1 MNCCWWLRGGVRGY
15 DWSSP
20 LPRSLLSAGDAR
32 VTPAKLTAPPD
43 EARRL
48 EVLAQYGI
56 LDTTPEQEFDDLAR
70 LATYIAGTP
79 MAMVSLID
87 ADRQWFKSKIG
98 VSIDQ
103 APRAIA
109 FCDHAIRGREL
120 FIVPDTQAD
129 PRFARN
135 PLVTGEPHIR
145 FYAGMPLLS
154 PEGTALGTLCVVDR
168 VPRQLSLEQQ
178 EALRVLGRQVNAQ
191 LDLRRNM
198 LKLVR
203 TYAEL
208 AGAQEKLAAVL
219 HSATTV
225 AIIAT
230 DMHGVVTLFNPGA
243 ERLLGWPAEEVIGKK
258 SALDFLLGSEIEERA
273 AELGRRL
280 NRRIRG
286 LAYFAE
292 LARQGI
298 HEERPWMH
306 VRKDGSHVP
315 AKLAV
320 AALHDANGEISGF
333 LGVSKDLTERRRYE
347 QQLIQA
353 REAAEVASRT
363 KSEFLANISHEIRTP
378 LNAILG
384 LAELAMG
391 TAPAPEQREYLA
403 GIQESG
409 RGLLAL
415 MNDVL
420 DFSRIENRKLEL
432 YTINFPLRE
441 TLADILRTFGLRAYQ
456 KGLELILQVG
466 PDVPEVVCA
475 DAMRLRQIL
484 TNLVGNAIKFTERGE
499 IVLRVFVDLGREDHT
514 LLHFSVADS
523 GIGIPPAKLAIIFDP
538 FTQADSSTHRK
549 YGGTGLGL
557 AISKELVEWMGGQMW
572 VESAPGR
579 GSTFH
584 FSLPVRGRLAPPAAP
599 QGNLA
604 GLAVLV
610 ADDNRTQ
617 RDTLCELLA
626 RRGLKTESAAG
637 GRAAGESLE
646 AAVKNDRL
654 PALVLLD
661 AHMPEVDGFAVAERL
676 RALRLAPGQ
685 RLPAIVLLTAPGMPD
700 SEARR
705 AALGIAAAVS
715 KPVRE
720 SALFDAI
727 AEALHARSDAPA
739 PARSQRHRKKD
750 AIATPARRALRI
762 LLIEDNAVNQL
773 VTTRLL
779 EREGHSV
786 AGAES
791 GLRGLEALARESFDA
806 VLMDVQMPGMDGIE
820 TTRAIRA
827 RERGVARRTPIIA
840 FTAHAMKEDRERCLA
855 AGMDAYLA
863 KPVETAELIETLAR
877 VTALPGGKAG
887 EGPVTGRAAAP
898 AEPAGVIEDPH
909 VAALLRIVGGDEKL
923 LREVVRVFLEDG
935 PAKLS
940 ALNVALDARDSNA
953 LAVAAHGLKGSAAAI
968 GARAATDA
976 AAHLEALARARNLA
990 EADVAAAQVREEISR
1005 VRDSLSSWLAPQPG

>member
-1 MNCCWWLRGGVRGY
+1 MIEPYLRH
-15 DWSSP
+15 
-20 LPRSLLSAGDAR
+20 SLDHPPGDAR
-32 VTPAKLTAPPD
+32 VTSAKLAAPPD
-43 EARRL
+43 EVRRL

-56 LDTTPEQEFDDLAR
+56 LDTTAEQEFDDLAR

-98 VSIDQ
+98 LDIDQ
-103 APRAIA
+103 TPRNVS

-120 FIVPDTQAD
+120 FVVPDAQAD
-129 PRFARN
+129 KRFAEN

-145 FYAGMPLLS
+145 FYAGMPLVS

-168 VPRQLSLEQQ
+168 VPRELSREQQ

-219 HSATTV
+219 HAATTV

-230 DMHGVVTLFNPGA
+230 NTDGLLTLFNPGA
-243 ERLLGWPAEEVIGKK
+243 ERLLGWTAEEVIGKK
-258 SALDFLLGSEIEERA
+258 SALDFILKNEIEERA

-280 NRRIRG
+280 GKRIRG
-286 LAYFAE
+286 LGYFAE

-298 HEERPWMH
+298 HEERPWTH
-306 VRKDGSHVP
+306 VRKDGSYVP

-320 AALHDANGEISGF
+320 AALHDANSEISGF
-333 LGVSKDLTERRRYE
+333 MGVSKDLTERRRYE
-347 QQLIQA
+347 QELIRA
-353 REAAEVASRT
+353 REAAEDASRT

-384 LAELAMG
+384 LTELAMG
-391 TAPAPEQREYLA
+391 TALSPEQREYLA

-456 KGLELILQVG
+456 KGLELILQVA
-466 PDVPEVVCA
+466 PDVPDVVCA

-484 TNLVGNAIKFTERGE
+484 TNLVGNSIKFTERGE
-499 IVLRVFVDLGREDHT
+499 IVLRVFVDIGREDHT
-514 LLHFSVADS
+514 LLQFSVADT
-523 GIGIPPAKLAIIFDP
+523 GIGVLPAKLAIIFDP

-584 FSLPVRGRLAPPAAP
+584 FSLPVRGRQGPPAAP
-599 QGNLA
+599 QGNLS
-604 GLAVLV
+604 GLTVLV

-617 RDTLCELLA
+617 RDTLTEMLA
-626 RRGLKTESAAG
+626 RRGMKTQSAAG
-637 GRAAGESLE
+637 GRAAIEALES
-646 AAVKNDRL
+646 AVKNGRL

-661 AHMPEVDGFAVAERL
+661 AHMPDMDGFAVAERL
-676 RALRLAPGQ
+676 RALLRAPGHPAVAA
-685 RLPAIVLLTAPGMPD
+685 PAIVMLTVPGMPD
-700 SEARR
+700 SEVRR
-705 AALGIAAAVS
+705 TALSIAAAVN

-727 AEALHARSDAPA
+727 EEALEAARGARVTPRSARRIAAEASAAA
-739 PARSQRHRKKD
+739 
-750 AIATPARRALRI
+750 ARRPLRI

-786 AGAES
+786 VGAES
-791 GLRGLEALARESFDA
+791 GLRGLEAFARESFDA

-827 RERGVARRTPIIA
+827 RERGPAKAGRRTPIIA

-863 KPVETAELIETLAR
+863 KPVDTAELLETLAR
-877 VTALPGGKAG
+877 VTAPLG
-887 EGPVTGRAAAP
+887 EKGSVQPVTGEVRVPAAS
-898 AEPAGVIEDPH
+898 AEASEEPH
-909 VAALLRIVGGDEKL
+909 VAALRRIVGGDKKL
-923 LREVVRVFLEDG
+923 LREVVSVFLEDS
-935 PAKLS
+935 PAKLT
-940 ALNVALDARDSNA
+940 ALTVALDARDSNA
-953 LAVAAHGLKGSAAAI
+953 LAIAAHGLKGSAAAI

-976 AAHLEALARARNLA
+976 AAHLETLARARNLTEA
-990 EADVAAAQVREEISR
+990 EVAAAQVREEISR
-1005 VRDSLSSWLAPQPG
+1005 VCDALSAWLALQPH

>member
-1 MNCCWWLRGGVRGY
+1 
-15 DWSSP
+15 
-20 LPRSLLSAGDAR
+20 
-32 VTPAKLTAPPD
+32 VTPAKTTAPAD

-56 LDTTPEQEFDDLAR
+56 LDTTAEQEFDDLTR

-98 VSIDQ
+98 ISEDQ
-103 APRAIA
+103 TPREIA

-120 FIVPDTQAD
+120 FVVPDAQAD
-129 PRFARN
+129 ARFSEN
-135 PLVTGEPHIR
+135 PLVTGAPHIR
-145 FYAGMPLLS
+145 FYAGMPLVS

-168 VPRQLSLEQQ
+168 VPRELSREQQ

-208 AGAQEKLAAVL
+208 AGTQEKLAAVL

-225 AIIAT
+225 GIIAT
-230 DMHGVVTLFNPGA
+230 NVDGVVTHFNPGA
-243 ERLLGWPAEEVIGKK
+243 ERLLGWSAEEVIGKK
-258 SALDFLLGSEIEERA
+258 SPFDFILRSEIEERA
-273 AELGRRL
+273 AELAQRL
-280 NRRIRG
+280 GKRVRG
-286 LAYFAE
+286 LGYFAE

-298 HEERPWMH
+298 HEERQWTH

-320 AALHDANGEISGF
+320 AALHNANNEISGF
-333 LGVSKDLTERRRYE
+333 LGVSKDLTERKRYE
-347 QQLIQA
+347 QELIRA
-353 REAAEVASRT
+353 REEAEDASRT

-384 LAELAMG
+384 LTELAMG
-391 TAPAPEQREYLA
+391 TALSPEQREYLA
-403 GIQESG
+403 GVQESG

-415 MNDVL
+415 MNEVL

-441 TLADILRTFGLRAYQ
+441 TLSDILRTFGLRAYQ

-466 PDVPEVVCA
+466 PDVPEMISA

-499 IVLRVFVDLGREDHT
+499 IVLRVFVDIGREEQT
-514 LLHFSVADS
+514 LLHFSVADT
-523 GIGIPPAKLAIIFDP
+523 GIGILPAKLAIIFDP

-557 AISKELVEWMGGQMW
+557 AISKELVEWMGGRMW

-584 FSLPVRGRLAPPAAP
+584 FSLPVLGRLAAPVAP

-604 GLAVLV
+604 GLSVLV

-617 RDTLCELLA
+617 RDTLAELLA
-626 RRGLKTESAAG
+626 RRGMTPQAAAG
-637 GRAAGESLE
+637 GRAAIETLE
-646 AAVKNDRL
+646 TAVANGRP
-654 PALVLLD
+654 PAVVLLD
-661 AHMPEVDGFAVAERL
+661 AQMPEMDGFAVAERM
-676 RALRLAPGQ
+676 RALTLPPDVRRPGV
-685 RLPAIVLLTAPGMPD
+685 VLLTSPGMPE
-700 SEARR
+700 SAPRR
-705 AALGIAAAVS
+705 AALGIVAAVN
-715 KPVRE
+715 KPIRE

-727 AEALHARSDAPA
+727 EEALQAAGGATAAP
-739 PARSQRHRKKD
+739 HR
-750 AIATPARRALRI
+750 ARRRTADAADAAARRPLRI

-827 RERGVARRTPIIA
+827 RERGPAGAGRRTPIIA
-840 FTAHAMKEDRERCLA
+840 FTAHAMKEDRQRCLA

-863 KPVETAELIETLAR
+863 KPVETADLLETLAR
-877 VTALPGGKAG
+877 VTAPPGGREAA
-887 EGPVTGRAAAP
+887 AAAP
-898 AEPAGVIEDPH
+898 PPGGDSGELRVAKADSSGSHRAVEDPH
-909 VAALLRIVGGDEKL
+909 IAALRRIVGGDEKL
-923 LREVVRVFLEDG
+923 LREVVSVFLEDS
-935 PAKLS
+935 PARLS
-940 ALNVALDARDSNA
+940 ALAVALDARDAAA
-953 LAVAAHGLKGSAAAI
+953 LAIAAHGLKGSAAAI

-976 AAHLEALARARNLA
+976 AAHLEALARARNLPEA
-990 EADVAAAQVREEISR
+990 EVAAAQVREEVSR
-1005 VRDSLSSWLAPQPG
+1005 VRDALSTWLSRRPARTAE